1 MNQTDIIIAA
11 SCGFGLAAVI
21 FGTIAQTAIR
31 SAQYHHD
38 RWVRAD
44 ERAMF
49 ERRQRDSAIRQMDAD
64 SIKVEELVICN
75 VRLARENDRLT
86 KPLAF
91 GGAN

>member
-11 SCGFGLAAVI
+11 SCGFGLGSLI
-21 FGTIAQTAIR
+21 FGIVAQTAIR

-44 ERAMF
+44 ERALF
-49 ERRQRDSAIRQMDAD
+49 ERRQRDAAVRQMDAD
-64 SIKVEELVICN
+64 SIKVEELVLCN

-86 KPLAF
+86 KSLVF